1 MKVYVLDPI
10 YANGIEILRQH
21 AEVVLWDDPS
31 ADQWPDDADG
41 LIVRLARIGE
51 ADLERAKSLKVIG
64 KQGVGVENIDLDAA
78 RRRGVRV
85 FNTAGVNAEA
95 VAEMA
100 MALALSVARR
110 VTQTD
115 RLLRAGEKVVRQNF
129 HGRGFSGK
137 TLGVIGMGHI
147 GRQVARKWRAA
158 FDMRVLGYD
167 PFVADEAWPPTDCE
181 RVAALDDMLP
191 RVDLLS
197 IHAPLTD
204 DTRHLIGP
212 AQLTMMKETAI
223 VVSAARGGV
232 VDEAALYDAISR
244 GGIYGAALDVFESEP
259 PPADHPL
266 LSLPTFVATPHISGG
281 TIETQELA
289 AVTVAEGLLAALR
302 GQDPPNII
310 V

>member
-10 YANGIEILRQH
+10 YPDGVEILRQH
-21 AEVVLWDDPS
+21 ADVVSWDDPC

-41 LIVRLARIGE
+41 LIVRTTRIEAADLARAG
-51 ADLERAKSLKVIG
+51 RLKVIG

-78 RRRGVRV
+78 RKFGVRV

-147 GRQVARKWRAA
+147 GRKVAQKWRNA
-158 FDMRVLGYD
+158 FEMKVLGFD
-167 PFVADEAWPPTDCE
+167 PFASDDAWVQVDCE
-181 RVAALDDMLP
+181 RVAALDDLLP
-191 RVDLLS
+191 KVDLLS

-204 DTRHLIGP
+204 ATRRLIGS
-212 AQLTMMKETAI
+212 AQLAQMKETAI
-223 VVSAARGGV
+223 LVSAARGGI
-232 VDEAALYDAISR
+232 VDEAALYEAISK
-244 GGIYGAALDVFESEP
+244 GQLYGAALDVFETEP

-266 LSLPTFVATPHISGG
+266 LSLPTFVATPHIGGG
-281 TIETQELA
+281 TIETQELNA
-289 AVTVAEGLLAALR
+289 KTVAEGLLGALR
-302 GQDPPNII
+302 GELPLTM
-310 V
+310 VV